1 MDLTTKLDMGGQTT
15 AIIHLKG
22 YPDEDNHIKGSTVWL
37 KVVSPLPKKSEGTQE
52 GCVSLVSQSI
62 HQVVSHKT

>member
-37 KVVSPLPKKSEGTQE
+37 KVVSPLPKKS
-52 GCVSLVSQSI
+52 
-62 HQVVSHKT
+62 